1 MKKQFA
7 ATVMVIIMAVVGM
20 VYWLTPVAPTSYQLH
35 IVRGGE
41 TLISIINDANK
52 DSKVDYDLREAAAT
66 AVAESKKM
74 EGGANSY
81 TIFPGQKVAV
91 PIYK

>member
-1 MKKQFA
+1 MKKVLA
-7 ATVMVIIMAVVGM
+7 LVVATVMAVAM
-20 VYWLTPVAPTSYQLH
+20 FMYWLTPVQPTSFQLH
-35 IVRGGE
+35 VVRGGE
-41 TLISIINDANK
+41 TINSIVQDANK
-52 DSKVDYDLREAAAT
+52 DSMVDYDLREAAAT

-81 TIFPGQKVAV
+81 TIYPGQKVAV

>member
-1 MKKQFA
+1 MKKVLA
-7 ATVMVIIMAVVGM
+7 LVVATVMAVAM
-20 VYWLTPVAPTSYQLH
+20 FVYWLTPVQPTNFQLH

-41 TLISIINDANK
+41 TLTSIINDANK
-52 DSKVDYDLREAAAT
+52 NSKVDYDLREAIAT
-66 AVAESKKM
+66 AVAESEKM
-74 EGGANSY
+74 EGGVTRD

>member
-1 MKKQFA
+1 MRKVLA
-7 ATVMVIIMAVVGM
+7 LVVATVMAVAVFAW
-20 VYWLTPVAPTSYQLH
+20 WLTPVAPHHYELH
-35 IVRGGE
+35 VVRGGE
-41 TLISIINDANK
+41 TVESIIKDANR
-52 DSKVDYDLREAAAT
+52 DSKVNYDIREAAAI

-74 EGGANSY
+74 EGGTNSY

>member
-1 MKKQFA
+1 MKKVFV
-7 ATVMVIIMAVVGM
+7 TVIMAVVVIGM
-20 VYWLTPVAPTSYQLH
+20 FMSWLAPVAPHHYTLH
-35 IVRGGE
+35 VVRGGE
-41 TLISIINDANK
+41 TVERIIKDANR
-52 DSKVDYDLREAAAT
+52 DSKVNYDIREAAAI

-81 TIFPGQKVAV
+81 TIFPGQKIAV